1 MSDTQPRAQRPAVLV
16 FTQTVLALQAFVALF
31 AALTVFGLAKAD
43 TLSDH
48 SYGVVLGML
57 LGGFVLMLLLLLAA
71 GVQQRPWGRWLGWLL
86 QVPMLVA
93 GLVVPAIA
101 ALGVVFLA
109 LWITALRLG
118 GRIDRERA
126 ERAQAAAATVERGE
140 TATEGD
146 QA

>member
-1 MSDTQPRAQRPAVLV
+1 M

-31 AALTVFGLAKAD
+31 SALTVFGLAKAG

-48 SYGVVLGML
+48 SYGVILGLL
-57 LGGFVLMLLLLLAA
+57 LGGFALMVLLLLAS

-93 GLVVPAIA
+93 GIVVPAIA
-101 ALGVVFLA
+101 ALGAVFLV

-126 ERAQAAAATVERGE
+126 ERADVAAATMTEPGGDV
-140 TATEGD
+140 TEGG